1 MIPKPGKD
9 ISLVTS
15 YRPISL
21 LSILSKLFEKIFSDI
36 ISTYIETHQIIP
48 MHQFGFRKKHST
60 TEQVHRIVTLIR
72 KTFED
77 KQYCSALFIDISQA
91 FDRVWHDG
99 LILKICTLLPPNS
112 HKLLKCYLTNRSSK
126 NYSSNSRKISAGVP
140 QGSILGPLLYI
151 LYTADMPTHPRTHTS
166 TFADDTAFMCMHKN
180 SSVAT
185 NILQSHIYNIE
196 KWLDLWKIRVNETK
210 CVHVTF
216 TLRKETCPKLKIN
229 NITIPSQTH
238 VKYLG
243 IHLYRRLTWT
253 QHID

>member
-1 MIPKPGKD
+1 MICELPNEALKFVLWIFNAILRIGIFSSSWKVPGKD

-112 HKLLKCYLTNRSSK
+112 HKLLKCYLTNRSFIVKSK

-140 QGSILGPLLYI
+140 QGSI
-151 LYTADMPTHPRTHTS
+151 
-166 TFADDTAFMCMHKN
+166 
-180 SSVAT
+180 
-185 NILQSHIYNIE
+185 
-196 KWLDLWKIRVNETK
+196 
-210 CVHVTF
+210 
-216 TLRKETCPKLKIN
+216 
-229 NITIPSQTH
+229 
-238 VKYLG
+238 
-243 IHLYRRLTWT
+243 
-253 QHID
+253 

>member
-1 MIPKPGKD
+1 MVGTWFVLYGFARQKP
-9 ISLVTS
+9 SV
-15 YRPISL
+15 YFY
-21 LSILSKLFEKIFSDI
+21 LF
-36 ISTYIETHQIIP
+36 
-48 MHQFGFRKKHST
+48 
-60 TEQVHRIVTLIR
+60 TLYY
-72 KTFED
+72 T
-77 KQYCSALFIDISQA
+77 
-91 FDRVWHDG
+91 
-99 LILKICTLLPPNS
+99 
-112 HKLLKCYLTNRSSK
+112 
-126 NYSSNSRKISAGVP
+126 
-140 QGSILGPLLYI
+140 YI

-185 NILQSHIYNIE
+185 NILQSHIYNIFFWFYYKWE

-243 IHLYRRLTWT
+243 IHLDRRLTWT
-253 QHID
+253 QHIDSKTTQLKIKSGHRRLRKLDTLDLAQR